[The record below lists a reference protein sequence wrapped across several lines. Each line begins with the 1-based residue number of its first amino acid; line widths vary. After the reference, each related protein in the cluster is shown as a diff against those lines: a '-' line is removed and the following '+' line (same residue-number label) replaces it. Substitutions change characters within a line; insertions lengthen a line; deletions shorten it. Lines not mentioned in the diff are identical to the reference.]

1 MNWINLI
8 KQFRLN
14 RNLSQMELAEL
25 CGVQQATVSRWESGK
40 HIPDRATRD
49 RLRTILRS
57 LDSKS
62 DQAIIRSVRYA
73 HTNAGLTL
81 LGPQRV
87 IEISSGGCGFQGI
100 SRADFMKIPAVDW
113 FMYVNGAAMA
123 VEALLKLL
131 KGGEVLAI
139 HLNMEVP
146 VFGTG
151 GKRPLAVTF
160 TPLWLSDGT
169 FLVRG
174 DNSVPPPG
182 EYRGQSVKTVTCDYG
197 TFEL

>member
-8 KQFRLN
+8 KQFRVNRGLN
-14 RNLSQMELAEL
+14 QAELAEL

-40 HIPDRATRD
+40 HIPDRATRN

-81 LGPQRV
+81 VDPHRV
-87 IEISSGGCGFQGI
+87 IEISVGGCSFQGV
-100 SRADFMKIPAVDW
+100 SRADFMKIPPVDW
-113 FMYVNGAAMA
+113 FMYVNGAADA
-123 VEALLKLL
+123 VRSLLRTL
-131 KGGEVLAI
+131 KGGDVLAI
-139 HLNMEVP
+139 HLTTEVP
-146 VFGTG
+146 NFSTG
-151 GKRPLAVTF
+151 GRVPLTVTF

-169 FLVRG
+169 FVVRG
-174 DNSVPPPG
+174 DNSVLPLG
-182 EYRGQSVKTVTCDYG
+182 EYHGQSVKTVTCDYV
-197 TFEL
+197 TM